1 MEHDELLAPLFG
13 QHAIY
18 DREQVGVE
26 MFFCVG
32 GGGLFDE
39 APLVGLPAEEIDKR
53 MVGLL
58 VGKEH
63 GVEPGLFEGGNEA
76 FLAVDVVVVF
86 GRDSGEQHGHAFVGG
101 VRLCEGFVENKQSAL
116 RREPG
121 GGIARVGVEAEVC
134 RAGGLPYHEHI
145 QLALVRVVGWMSF
158 KGEIARGFRIS
169 GCGSGSLYGQ
179 FYVVEYIQ
187 GYHLLPKVPYR

>member
-1 MEHDELLAPLFG
+1 M
-13 QHAIY
+13 
-18 DREQVGVE
+18 
-26 MFFCVG
+26 
-32 GGGLFDE
+32 
-39 APLVGLPAEEIDKR
+39 
-53 MVGLL
+53 
-58 VGKEH
+58 
-63 GVEPGLFEGGNEA
+63 
-76 FLAVDVVVVF
+76 
-86 GRDSGEQHGHAFVGG
+86 
-101 VRLCEGFVENKQSAL
+101 

-187 GYHLLPKVPYR
+187 GVEIIFCRKFFARQQYEADGAQNNSGKRDAPGTVHESAGQLEVFACGNGGQNKQRNINERNEYDYGQEIV